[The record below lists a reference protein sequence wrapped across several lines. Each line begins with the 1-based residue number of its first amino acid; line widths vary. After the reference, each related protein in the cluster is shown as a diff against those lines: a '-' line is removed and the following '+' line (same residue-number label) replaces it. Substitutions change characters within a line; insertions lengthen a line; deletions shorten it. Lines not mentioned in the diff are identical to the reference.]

1 MDIMTTDRRHGFTRA
16 STLVQS
22 RIRTAA
28 EGRGFAVSR
37 VLTHWAE
44 IVGPDLAGLCQP
56 VGVTYGKGAM
66 GATLTVLTTGAQ
78 APVVDMMR
86 DRLRDR
92 VNAAYGHRAVN
103 HVRITQ
109 TAASGFAERRAVF
122 GAAPRG
128 ATADPV
134 ITAQAQQAAEGVMD
148 TELRLAL
155 GALAANVLTKRKR

>member
-1 MDIMTTDRRHGFTRA
+1 MTADRRHGFIRA

-22 RIRTAA
+22 RVATAA

-37 VLTHWAE
+37 VLTHWDE
-44 IVGPDLAGLCQP
+44 VVGPDIAAMCRP
-56 VGVTYGKGAM
+56 VGISYGKGGM

-78 APVVDMMR
+78 APIVDMMR

-109 TAASGFAERRAVF
+109 TAATGFAEGRAAF
-122 GAAPRG
+122 APAPRQP
-128 ATADPV
+128 DPKL
-134 ITAQAQQAAEGVMD
+134 QARAAEVAEDVQD

-155 GALAANVLTKRKR
+155 GALAHNVLSQRKR

>member
-1 MDIMTTDRRHGFTRA
+1 MSTDRRHGFTRA
-16 STLVQS
+16 SLLVQS

-37 VLTHWAE
+37 VLTQWAD
-44 IVGPDLAGLCQP
+44 IVGPDLAAMCRP
-56 VGVTYGKGAM
+56 TAITYGKGGM
-66 GATLTVLTTGAQ
+66 GATLTVLTTGPQ
-78 APVVDMMR
+78 APILDMMR

-109 TAASGFAERRAVF
+109 TAATGFAEGQMAF
-122 GAAPRG
+122 AAAPP
-128 ATADPV
+128 DPTPDPIV
-134 ITAQAQQAAEGVMD
+134 VAQAAKAAEGVAD

-155 GALAANVLTKRKR
+155 AALAINVLSKHNR